1 MKKVSIREAG
11 ADDFEFVSG
20 LMSKTLSAFYND
32 DPADNAQ
39 RFFVRSADQ
48 YLFIAE
54 CGRPTGFVRVKFNK
68 QEQTAKINPLIV
80 SEEYRGNNGI
90 GSELLKHAEDLA
102 RSLGARQIYCTVAST
117 NDAAL
122 KFFLKKDFIVAVIA
136 LDHCKTGV
144 DEYSLYKYLFNE
156 PNRDLSCVSVAFSRG
171 SIHHNT
177 MQLLFKAKAKCHE
190 RITGRM
196 CVVIKKDQPIKL
208 NLLYTESDT
217 VFEALVS
224 SVSKSV
230 SNLLMGDSGHIK
242 FYIQIPPNPQ
252 EIAILQ
258 RHGWR
263 IEGALPEANGS
274 SNTCALQWGLYVH
287 NTA

>member
-39 RFFVRSADQ
+39 RFFGRSADQ

-54 CGRPTGFVRVKFNK
+54 CGRPAGFVRVKFNK
-68 QEQTAKINPLIV
+68 QEQTAKLNPLIV

-102 RSLGARQIYCTVAST
+102 RNLGARQIYCTVAST
-117 NDAAL
+117 NDDTL
-122 KFFLKKDFIVAVIA
+122 KFFLKKDFVVAVIA

-156 PNRDLSCVSVAFSRG
+156 PNRDLSCVTVDFSRG

-177 MQLLFKAKAKCHE
+177 MQLLFKAKCHK
-190 RITGRM
+190 RIAGRM

-208 NLLYTESDT
+208 KLLYTESDT

-224 SVSKSV
+224 SVS
-230 SNLLMGDSGHIK
+230 NLLLGR
-242 FYIQIPPNPQ
+242 FW
-252 EIAILQ
+252 A
-258 RHGWR
+258 
-263 IEGALPEANGS
+263 
-274 SNTCALQWGLYVH
+274 
-287 NTA
+287 

>member
-1 MKKVSIREAG
+1 MKKVSIREARTQDIG
-11 ADDFEFVSG
+11 FISG
-20 LMSKTLSAFYND
+20 LMSKTLSTFYND

-54 CGRPTGFVRVKFNK
+54 CCGRPAGFVRVKFNK

-80 SEEYRGNNGI
+80 SEECRGNNGI

-102 RSLGARQIYCTVAST
+102 RSLEARQIYCTVAST

-122 KFFLKKDFIVAVIA
+122 KFFLKKDFIVAVVA
-136 LDHCKTGV
+136 KDHYRLDV

-156 PNRDLSCVSVAFSRG
+156 PNRNLSCVSVAFSHG

-177 MQLLFKAKAKCHE
+177 MQLLFKAKCHE
-190 RITGRM
+190 RIAGRM

-208 NLLYTESDT
+208 SLLYTESDT

-224 SVSKSV
+224 SVS
-230 SNLLMGDSGHIK
+230 NLLIGNFGRK
-242 FYIQIPPNPQ
+242 LYIQIFPNLQ
-252 EIAILQ
+252 QIVILQ
-258 RHGWR
+258 RYGWR
-263 IEGALPEANGS
+263 IEGVLPEANS
-274 SNTCALQWGLYVH
+274 PNSYTLQWGLSVC
-287 NTA
+287 NTDDL

>member
-1 MKKVSIREAG
+1 MKKVSIREARV
-11 ADDFEFVSG
+11 DDFEFVSG

-39 RFFVRSADQ
+39 RFFGRSADQ

-54 CGRPTGFVRVKFNK
+54 CGRPAGFVRVKFNK

-80 SEEYRGNNGI
+80 SEEYRGDNDI

-102 RSLGARQIYCTVAST
+102 RNLGARQIYCTVAST
-117 NDAAL
+117 NDDTL
-122 KFFLKKDFIVAVIA
+122 KFFLKKDFVVAVIA

-156 PNRDLSCVSVAFSRG
+156 PNRDLSCVSVVFSRG

-177 MQLLFKAKAKCHE
+177 MQLLFKAKCHE
-190 RITGRM
+190 RIVGSM
-196 CVVIKKDQPIKL
+196 CVVVKKGQPIKL
-208 NLLYTESDT
+208 KLLYTESDT

-224 SVSKSV
+224 SA
-230 SNLLMGDSGHIK
+230 SNLLLGGDFGCK
-242 FYIQIPPNPQ
+242 LYIQIPPNPQ

-263 IEGALPEANGS
+263 IEGALPEANS
-274 SNTCALQWGLYVH
+274 PNNCTLQWGLSVC
-287 NTA
+287 NTDSP

>member
-1 MKKVSIREAG
+1 MKKVSIREARTQDIG
-11 ADDFEFVSG
+11 FISG
-20 LMSKTLSAFYND
+20 LMSKTLSTFYND

-54 CGRPTGFVRVKFNK
+54 CCGRPAGFVRVKFNK

-80 SEEYRGNNGI
+80 SEECRGNNGI

-102 RSLGARQIYCTVAST
+102 RSLEARQIYCTVAST

-122 KFFLKKDFIVAVIA
+122 KFFLKKDFVVAVRA
-136 LDHCKTGV
+136 KDHYRPSV

-177 MQLLFKAKAKCHE
+177 MQLLFKAKCHE
-190 RITGRM
+190 RIAGRM

-208 NLLYTESDT
+208 SLLYTESDT

-224 SVSKSV
+224 SM
-230 SNLLMGDSGHIK
+230 SNLLIGNFGRK
-242 FYIQIPPNPQ
+242 LYIQIFPNLQ
-252 EIAILQ
+252 QIVILQ
-258 RHGWR
+258 RYGWR
-263 IEGALPEANGS
+263 IEGVLPEANS
-274 SNTCALQWGLYVH
+274 PNSYTLQWGLSVC
-287 NTA
+287 NTDDL

>member
-117 NDAAL
+117 NDDTL
-122 KFFLKKDFIVAVIA
+122 KFFLKKDFVVAVIA

-156 PNRDLSCVSVAFSRG
+156 PNRDLSCVSVVFSRG

-177 MQLLFKAKAKCHE
+177 MQLLFKAKCHE
-190 RITGRM
+190 RIVGSM
-196 CVVIKKDQPIKL
+196 CVVVKKGQPIKL
-208 NLLYTESDT
+208 KLLYTESDT

-224 SVSKSV
+224 SA
-230 SNLLMGDSGHIK
+230 SNLLLGGDFGCK
-242 FYIQIPPNPQ
+242 LYIQIPPNPQ

-263 IEGALPEANGS
+263 IEGALPEANS
-274 SNTCALQWGLYVH
+274 PNNCTLQWGLSVC
-287 NTA
+287 NTDSP

>member
-1 MKKVSIREAG
+1 M
-11 ADDFEFVSG
+11 
-20 LMSKTLSAFYND
+20 
-32 DPADNAQ
+32 
-39 RFFVRSADQ
+39 
-48 YLFIAE
+48 
-54 CGRPTGFVRVKFNK
+54 
-68 QEQTAKINPLIV
+68 
-80 SEEYRGNNGI
+80 
-90 GSELLKHAEDLA
+90 
-102 RSLGARQIYCTVAST
+102 
-117 NDAAL
+117 
-122 KFFLKKDFIVAVIA
+122 
-136 LDHCKTGV
+136 
-144 DEYSLYKYLFNE
+144 FNE

-177 MQLLFKAKAKCHE
+177 MQLLFKAKCHE

>member
-11 ADDFEFVSG
+11 VDDFEFISG

-54 CGRPTGFVRVKFNK
+54 CCGRPAGFVRVKFNK

-80 SEEYRGNNGI
+80 SEECRGNNGI

-102 RSLGARQIYCTVAST
+102 RSLEARQIYCTVAST

-122 KFFLKKDFIVAVIA
+122 KFFLKKDFIVAVVA
-136 LDHCKTGV
+136 KDHYRLDV

-156 PNRDLSCVSVAFSRG
+156 PNRNLSCVSVAFSRG

-177 MQLLFKAKAKCHE
+177 MQLLFKAKCHE
-190 RITGRM
+190 RIAGRM

-208 NLLYTESDT
+208 SLLYTESDT

-224 SVSKSV
+224 SVS
-230 SNLLMGDSGHIK
+230 NLLIGNFGRK
-242 FYIQIPPNPQ
+242 LYIQIFPNLQ
-252 EIAILQ
+252 QIVILQ
-258 RHGWR
+258 RYGWR
-263 IEGALPEANGS
+263 IEGVLPEANS
-274 SNTCALQWGLYVH
+274 PNSYTLQWGLSVC
-287 NTA
+287 NTDDL